1 MNILRYF
8 QFKPY
13 RFRFVPPRAPDTSE
27 CCGDGCPNCVWN
39 DYFEKY
45 EKYQMKYRLIN
56 SDQQITTLNTIT
68 YETNSFWVLKRLE
81 KSEFFELLD

>member
-1 MNILRYF
+1 
-8 QFKPY
+8 
-13 RFRFVPPRAPDTSE
+13 
-27 CCGDGCPNCVWN
+27 
-39 DYFEKY
+39 
-45 EKYQMKYRLIN
+45 MKYRLIN